1 MAHKKILKNLLIEH
15 WMSFIIVLTIECNTM
30 LIVWFQV
37 LFIIAQNSRID
48 LSNDYVITMA

>member
-30 LIVWFQV
+30 LIV
-37 LFIIAQNSRID
+37 
-48 LSNDYVITMA
+48 